1 MTALRR
7 SDLDPDPVR
16 QLERWRSAAAE
27 AGVDTTVAVLATA
40 APNGQPSARM
50 VLVKA
55 IEEGAFRFFTNYE
68 SRKAGELAA
77 NPLAA
82 LLFHWP
88 GRQARIEGVAE
99 RLSEAESDAYFAA
112 RPPGSRLSAAV
123 SPQSRPVA
131 SRAEL
136 EAAVEQLRERY
147 RDGAVPRPATWGGYR
162 IEPHVY
168 EFWQH
173 DRHRLH
179 DRFRYTSAD
188 GGWAVERLGP

>member
-7 SDLDPDPVR
+7 SDLDPDPLR
-16 QLERWRSAAAE
+16 QVERWRDEAAE
-27 AGVDTTVAVLATA
+27 AGVDTTLAALATA
-40 APNGQPSARM
+40 SAAGRPSVRM
-50 VLVKA
+50 VLVKGVD
-55 IEEGAFRFFTNYE
+55 EGVFRFFTNYE
-68 SRKAGELAA
+68 SRKAAELAE

-88 GRQARIEGVAE
+88 GRQVRIEGAGE
-99 RLSEAESDAYFAA
+99 RLPEAESDAYFDA

-131 SRAEL
+131 SRSEL
-136 EAAVEQLRERY
+136 EAAVEALRERHP
-147 RDGAVPRPATWGGYR
+147 DGDVPRPAGWGGYALT
-162 IEPHVY
+162 PDAY

-173 DRHRLH
+173 DRHRMH

-188 GGWAVERLGP
+188 GGWLVERLGP